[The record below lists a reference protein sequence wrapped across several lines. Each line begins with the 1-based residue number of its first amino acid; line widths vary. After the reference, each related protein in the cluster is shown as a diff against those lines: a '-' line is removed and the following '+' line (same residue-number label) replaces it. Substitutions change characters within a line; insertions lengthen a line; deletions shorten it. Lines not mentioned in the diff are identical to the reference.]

1 MLVVGLT
8 GGIGSGKTTVANMFS
23 TLGIPVYIADEES
36 KKLLVTSKVIKRKLI
51 NLFGEDTYN
60 GNELNKPFI
69 ADKIFNNKTLLQKM
83 NAIVHP
89 KVAQHFKSWLTK
101 QEGPYVIKE
110 SAILFESGAYET
122 CDLILTITAPKKLRI
137 ERVMQR
143 DSVSEEKVL
152 NIIKNQWTEEEK
164 IKYSNYV
171 IVNKK
176 IEDTQQKVLEIH
188 RKILE
193 NNAQS

>member
-1 MLVVGLT
+1 
-8 GGIGSGKTTVANMFS
+8 
-23 TLGIPVYIADEES
+23 
-36 KKLLVTSKVIKRKLI
+36 
-51 NLFGEDTYN
+51 
-60 GNELNKPFI
+60 
-69 ADKIFNNKTLLQKM
+69 
-83 NAIVHP
+83 
-89 KVAQHFKSWLTK
+89 
-101 QEGPYVIKE
+101 
-110 SAILFESGAYET
+110 
-122 CDLILTITAPKKLRI
+122 
-137 ERVMQR
+137 MQR

-193 NNAQS
+193 NHAQS